1 MKLEKNYR
9 IPAEIY
15 RLGYTAYQKK
25 HEHPRMYIVSAI
37 FLVIAADMIYAA
49 IQAPENYLAYIII
62 AICLALAFREW
73 ITPMRKRRIFFDT
86 VKELEETEYRITV
99 TEDAVEFSTVS
110 VVNVEKEDGEG
121 SEVENQEIPEPT
133 KLPVDKDLKILEYE
147 RFFLVVYGKMMFYI
161 VPKEGFTE
169 QEMAVL
175 RNINK

>member
-1 MKLEKNYR
+1 MKLEKNYS

-25 HEHPRMYIVSAI
+25 YEHPRMYIVSAI
-37 FLVIAADMIYAA
+37 FLVIAADMVYAA

-62 AICLALAFREW
+62 AVCLAMAFREW
-73 ITPMRKRRIFFDT
+73 MTPMRKRRIFFDT

-99 TEDAVEFSTVS
+99 TDNAVEFSTVS
-110 VVNVEKEDGEG
+110 PAD
-121 SEVENQEIPEPT
+121 VENQDGEDYEIPEPT
-133 KLPVDKDLKILEYE
+133 KLPVDENLKILEYE
-147 RFFLVVYGKMMFYI
+147 RFFLAVYGKMMFYI

-175 RNINK
+175 RDINK

>member
-1 MKLEKNYR
+1 MKLEKTYS

-25 HEHPRMYIVSAI
+25 YVHPKMYIVSAI

-62 AICLALAFREW
+62 AVCLAMAFREW

-86 VKELEETEYRITV
+86 VNELEETVYKLSVSEK
-99 TEDAVEFSTVS
+99 EMKFSTLS
-110 VVNVEKEDGEG
+110 GED
-121 SEVENQEIPEPT
+121 VENQEDIPEPT
-133 KLPVDKDLKILEYE
+133 KLPVDKDLKILEYD
-147 RFFLVVYGKMMFYI
+147 RFFLAVYGKIMFYI
-161 VPKEGFTE
+161 IPKEGFTE

-175 RNINK
+175 RNINVTE

>member
-37 FLVIAADMIYAA
+37 FMVIALDMIYAA
-49 IQAPENYLAYIII
+49 IKAPENYLAYIII
-62 AICLALAFREW
+62 AVCLAMAFREW

-86 VKELEETEYRITV
+86 VKELEETEYKITV
-99 TEDAVEFSTVS
+99 TDNAVEFSTVP
-110 VVNVEKEDGEG
+110 EDD
-121 SEVENQEIPEPT
+121 VENQDSEDYELPEPT

-147 RFFLVVYGKMMFYI
+147 RFFLAVYGKIMFYI

-175 RNINK
+175 REINK

>member
-1 MKLEKNYR
+1 MKLEKTYS

-15 RLGYTAYQKK
+15 RQGYTAYHKK

-62 AICLALAFREW
+62 AVCLAMAFREW
-73 ITPMRKRRIFFDT
+73 INPMRKRRIFFDT

-99 TEDAVEFSTVS
+99 TENAVEFSTVS
-110 VVNVEKEDGEG
+110 GVDVEKEDGE
-121 SEVENQEIPEPT
+121 EDYEFPEPT

-175 RNINK
+175 RDLNK